1 MLSLPKHLYRGS
13 NPFDWVYYHTR
24 DASTSLS
31 MTFFFVYLLLGKP
44 VGNIYYG
51 LHGHYLWY
59 ALPQNL

>member
-44 VGNIYYG
+44 VGNTYYG
-51 LHGHYLWY
+51 
-59 ALPQNL
+59 